1 MILQVPFGDLFASGP
16 PDALE
21 SFRVLQK
28 LPKRTHAEGLAG
40 YMGMQT
46 DIHESSALGTFTVK
60 FISCSW
66 NNWEASEVV
75 MPRRKKIMKSLI
87 STV

>member
-1 MILQVPFGDLFASGP
+1 MIFQIPVGDLFAGGP
-16 PDALE
+16 PYALE

-28 LPKRTHAEGLAG
+28 LPKCAHAEGLAG
-40 YMGMQT
+40 SMGMQT
-46 DIHESSALGTFTVK
+46 DIHGSSALGTFAVK
-60 FISCSW
+60 FIQLSL